1 MSFMILLT
9 NLQKV
14 GIQYQSKALFNYVL
28 GRACC
33 LCTLKFPP
41 VYFASQTISYD
52 PFDDTGCMG
61 HLVCFK
67 QRYNVIGTADGTSNL
82 KDIHD
87 VAHHDRF
94 NKSNDSGNHKV

>member
-1 MSFMILLT
+1 MILLT

-14 GIQYQSKALFNYVL
+14 SIPYQNKALFNYVL

-33 LCTLKFPP
+33 LCTLMFPP
-41 VYFASQTISYD
+41 VCNYFASETISYD

-67 QRYNVIGTADGTSNL
+67 QHYNVIGTADGTSNL
-82 KDIHD
+82 KDI
-87 VAHHDRF
+87 AHHDRF